1 MTELGPTTKWFDKKN
16 IFVKLHIV
24 NDCNLTENRSV
35 WILAQFLWLIFSW
48 NQNGSSKKRHSRFE
62 AQDSKSQEYLF
73 CKIKIMENHES
84 CSTHVEN
91 WNPSLG
97 QPEGWVI
104 GILILFGILNMG
116 FFKKMLGYEYLI
128 IYMSDDR
135 LEVDGDN
142 YRELMTL
149 YIKPFL
155 IASIVFGILNMGF
168 FKKMLGYE

>member
-1 MTELGPTTKWFDKKN
+1 
-16 IFVKLHIV
+16 
-24 NDCNLTENRSV
+24 
-35 WILAQFLWLIFSW
+35 
-48 NQNGSSKKRHSRFE
+48 
-62 AQDSKSQEYLF
+62 
-73 CKIKIMENHES
+73 MENHES

-104 GILILFGILNMG
+104 GLLILFGILNMG